1 MDKRVLRERMR
12 RKKRQMMIRHYT
24 KIGLCVIGMI
34 LAVVFVVRGIII
46 PIAHHVAGGGSSD
59 QTVQAQADTEEV
71 QANSDAAVRQPLKGK
86 SDTDKIAAMTAG
98 WHEDANGKWY
108 QNTDGTYFSNGFQ
121 DIDGVT
127 YSFDENGYI
136 QTGWVEKGVKDYYF
150 NEDGSYDPSKV
161 RPMLALTFDDGPG
174 EYTDELLD
182 CLEQNNAH
190 ATFFMLGQN
199 VSSYPDAPKRML
211 ELGCEIGSHSWDH
224 TQLTT
229 IDLDAVAK
237 QFSDTDDALI
247 QACGQAASVA
257 RAPYGDGNSDIY
269 NTVNKPFFMWSLDTE
284 DWKLLDADADYSAVM
299 NGDLTDGTIILMHDI
314 HEPSV
319 KAALRLI
326 PDLIAQGYKLVTVSE
341 MAEAKNVTLQNA
353 CYVDFWPS
361 TLSNGDVPGYQGGS
375 DAAASADGTDGTSDA
390 STDSSDGSEDYSD
403 GSSDSGDGSSDDSTY
418 MTILAVGNYRIKGK
432 VSETNVNSLNE
443 GDPVIVRSRV
453 DDSQTWKG
461 TISSIKTDATA
472 DDSTESSDEMAYDDS
487 SDGSTGETASKYNFY
502 VKLDDDNGLMMG
514 QHVLVEPDNGQDEK
528 KDGMWLPAAYI
539 KKSNGKYYVW
549 LDSHNKLKLQEI
561 KVGEYD
567 ENLDEYEVKSG
578 LKTTDYI
585 ACDDSTLK
593 EGMRVT
599 RVAPEDSTSDYGEEQ
614 TSDDAETFG
623 ADDYDSY
630 EGDTSDYGED
640 TYDSGYDESIDD
652 GTDAGDDSFD
662 TGSDSS
668 DIVDDG
674 TSDSDVADFGE

>member
-269 NTVNKPFFMWSLDTE
+269 NTVNKPFFMWSLDTQ
-284 DWKLLDADADYSAVM
+284 DWKHMDADKDYNEIM

-341 MAEAKNVTLQNA
+341 MAAAKNVTLQPA
-353 CYVDFWPS
+353 KYAEFWQS
-361 TLSNGDVPGYQGGS
+361 ALDAGYVPGYNGNGS
-375 DAAASADGTDGTSDA
+375 SEDSSTDGTS
-390 STDSSDGSEDYSD
+390 
-403 GSSDSGDGSSDDSTY
+403 DGSSDDSS
-418 MTILAVGNYRIKGK
+418 N
-432 VSETNVNSLNE
+432 
-443 GDPVIVRSRV
+443 GD
-453 DDSQTWKG
+453 
-461 TISSIKTDATA
+461 
-472 DDSTESSDEMAYDDS
+472 ESDF
-487 SDGSTGETASKYNFY
+487 SDGSG
-502 VKLDDDNGLMMG
+502 
-514 QHVLVEPDNGQDEK
+514 
-528 KDGMWLPAAYI
+528 DGSDGSESDGYTDG
-539 KKSNGKYYVW
+539 S
-549 LDSHNKLKLQEI
+549 
-561 KVGEYD
+561 
-567 ENLDEYEVKSG
+567 ENS
-578 LKTTDYI
+578 
-585 ACDDSTLK
+585 
-593 EGMRVT
+593 
-599 RVAPEDSTSDYGEEQ
+599 
-614 TSDDAETFG
+614 
-623 ADDYDSY
+623 
-630 EGDTSDYGED
+630 EGDFSS
-640 TYDSGYDESIDD
+640 DSGE
-652 GTDAGDDSFD
+652 
-662 TGSDSS
+662 
-668 DIVDDG
+668 
-674 TSDSDVADFGE
+674 

>member
-174 EYTDELLD
+174 QYTDELLD

-199 VSSYPDAPKRML
+199 VSAYPDAPKRML
-211 ELGCEIGSHSWDH
+211 ELGCEVGSHSWDH

-247 QACGQAASVA
+247 QACGQGASVA

-319 KAALRLI
+319 KCATEKLI
-326 PDLIAQGYKLVTVSE
+326 PALIDQGYKLVTVSE
-341 MAEAKNVTLQNA
+341 LAEAKDVTLQSA
-353 CYVDFWPS
+353 SYSDFWDS
-361 TLSNGDVPGYQGGS
+361 SLQAGRVAGYAGNSSDSEDSSEDGS
-375 DAAASADGTDGTSDA
+375 DGS
-390 STDSSDGSEDYSD
+390 DSSDGSDVSDGSSDEGDYSDGSDESDYSD
-403 GSSDSGDGSSDDSTY
+403 GSSDDGS
-418 MTILAVGNYRIKGK
+418 
-432 VSETNVNSLNE
+432 
-443 GDPVIVRSRV
+443 
-453 DDSQTWKG
+453 
-461 TISSIKTDATA
+461 
-472 DDSTESSDEMAYDDS
+472 YDD
-487 SDGSTGETASKYNFY
+487 GS
-502 VKLDDDNGLMMG
+502 
-514 QHVLVEPDNGQDEK
+514 
-528 KDGMWLPAAYI
+528 
-539 KKSNGKYYVW
+539 
-549 LDSHNKLKLQEI
+549 
-561 KVGEYD
+561 
-567 ENLDEYEVKSG
+567 
-578 LKTTDYI
+578 
-585 ACDDSTLK
+585 
-593 EGMRVT
+593 
-599 RVAPEDSTSDYGEEQ
+599 
-614 TSDDAETFG
+614 
-623 ADDYDSY
+623 
-630 EGDTSDYGED
+630 
-640 TYDSGYDESIDD
+640 YDESYDD
-652 GTDAGDDSFD
+652 GS
-662 TGSDSS
+662 
-668 DIVDDG
+668 
-674 TSDSDVADFGE
+674 EEY

>member
-86 SDTDKIAAMTAG
+86 SDTDKVAAMTAG

-127 YSFDENGYI
+127 YSFDGNGYI

-174 EYTDELLD
+174 QYTDELLD

-224 TQLTT
+224 TQLTR

-284 DWKLLDADADYSAVM
+284 DWKLMDADADYNAVM

-314 HEPSV
+314 HGPSV
-319 KAALRLI
+319 DAALRLI

-341 MAEAKNVTLQNA
+341 MAAAKNVTLQPA
-353 CYVDFWPS
+353 KYAEFWQS
-361 TLSNGDVPGYQGGS
+361 ALDAGYVPGYNGNGS
-375 DAAASADGTDGTSDA
+375 SEDSSTDGTS
-390 STDSSDGSEDYSD
+390 
-403 GSSDSGDGSSDDSTY
+403 DGSSDDSS
-418 MTILAVGNYRIKGK
+418 N
-432 VSETNVNSLNE
+432 
-443 GDPVIVRSRV
+443 GD
-453 DDSQTWKG
+453 
-461 TISSIKTDATA
+461 
-472 DDSTESSDEMAYDDS
+472 ESDF
-487 SDGSTGETASKYNFY
+487 SDGSG
-502 VKLDDDNGLMMG
+502 
-514 QHVLVEPDNGQDEK
+514 
-528 KDGMWLPAAYI
+528 DGSDGSESDGYTDG
-539 KKSNGKYYVW
+539 S
-549 LDSHNKLKLQEI
+549 
-561 KVGEYD
+561 
-567 ENLDEYEVKSG
+567 ENS
-578 LKTTDYI
+578 
-585 ACDDSTLK
+585 
-593 EGMRVT
+593 
-599 RVAPEDSTSDYGEEQ
+599 
-614 TSDDAETFG
+614 
-623 ADDYDSY
+623 
-630 EGDTSDYGED
+630 EGDFSS
-640 TYDSGYDESIDD
+640 DSGE
-652 GTDAGDDSFD
+652 
-662 TGSDSS
+662 
-668 DIVDDG
+668 
-674 TSDSDVADFGE
+674 